1 MELLNNKSFEE
12 ICEQTYVAMTQEG
25 FSTTPG
31 AICRLFADIINKNIS
46 EFYNTLKINHVQ
58 AFVTTASGKFLE
70 AIGVLLDCARKP
82 QESDSDYKKRI
93 TSQCLT
99 LAMANETAIRLAVL
113 SIDGVLDVK
122 MKRYSNG
129 PGSFTI
135 IPIVDASVD
144 DSILDIIN
152 ETVSSI
158 SSYGEKIIVKLPEL
172 KYVKLTINLIYSTNL
187 TDTDRQSLAIAV
199 RENIIKYINSIP
211 IGQPFIINQL
221 TESIMQSDNDSSSNY
236 NSNIISYSCNSFKIN
251 EEECLFINQGARW
264 DEKYQVSIDINAIIV
279 Q

>member
-12 ICEQTYVAMTQEG
+12 ISEQTYAAMTQEG

-70 AIGVLLDCARKP
+70 AIGILLDCTRKP
-82 QESDSDYKKRI
+82 QENDSDYKKRI

-99 LAMANETAIRLAVL
+99 LARANETAIRLAVL

-144 DSILDIIN
+144 DSILDVIN
-152 ETVSSI
+152 EIVSSV
-158 SSYGEKIIVKLPEL
+158 SSYGEKIIIKLPEL

-187 TDTDRQSLAIAV
+187 TDTDKQSLAIAV
-199 RENIIKYINSIP
+199 RENVIKYINSIP
-211 IGQPFIINQL
+211 IGQPFIVNQL

-264 DEKYQVSIDINAIIV
+264 DEKYQVSIDTNAIIV